1 MKTSERRTL
10 ADRAHYQID
19 KVEMEIRAKMAL
31 NNIQGDLDADYANF
45 KAYSVL
51 RELHEQYLAWKQ
63 DYMLHA
69 DNADLV
75 NLVGQSEHDILREQ
89 YPKLTSETQIISI
102 QTSET
107 VYFYERDSGTG
118 QAEKVSYKLVFEKIK
133 ILPFYSYH
141 VEALNSLFIRVNLAG
156 MPS

>member
-1 MKTSERRTL
+1 MKTSERRAI
-10 ADRAHYQID
+10 ADRAFHQID
-19 KVEMEIRAKMAL
+19 KLEMEIRAKMAL
-31 NNIQGDLDADYANF
+31 NDIQGDLDADYANF

-51 RELHEQYLAWKQ
+51 RELHEQYTSWKQ
-63 DYMLHA
+63 EYAIYA

-102 QTSET
+102 QTTET
-107 VYFYERDSGTG
+107 TYFYERDSGTG
-118 QAEKVSYKLVFEKIK
+118 RAEKINYKLAFEKIR
-133 ILPFYSYH
+133 ILPFYSCY
-141 VEALNSLFIRVNLAG
+141 VEALNSLFIRVNLTG